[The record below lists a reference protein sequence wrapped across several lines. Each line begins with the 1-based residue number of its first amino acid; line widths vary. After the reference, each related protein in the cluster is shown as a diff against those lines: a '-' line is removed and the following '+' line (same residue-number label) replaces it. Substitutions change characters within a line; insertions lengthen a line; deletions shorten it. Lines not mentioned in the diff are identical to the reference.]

1 MNEQASQHIPK
12 PSAVS
17 TGELID
23 SPKFQKNSLLESLDS
38 PEMVKMREDLAE
50 AHQKSI
56 EASVG
61 WYHMLSAEDKYRAV
75 EAFCYI
81 ICKAEREG
89 TSHRG
94 LMSVLGV
101 YPEAFWI
108 TELMDVHNALWTEY
122 QERESKNWKPKENL
136 NDAPHNSTFD
146 SSLELS
152 NSQDPIIANL
162 SNLHHPSTAFEEFCS
177 LNPDAKECRV
187 FDC

>member
-1 MNEQASQHIPK
+1 MDNKSKEPFGFNE
-12 PSAVS
+12 VS

-23 SPKFQKNSLLESLDS
+23 SPKFQEEQSKKNTLLESLNS
-38 PEMVKMREDLAE
+38 PEMIKLREDLAV

-61 WYHMLSAEDKYRAV
+61 WYHMLSAEDKYKAV

-94 LMSVLGV
+94 LMHELGV

-108 TELMDVHNALWTEY
+108 DDLMTLHNALVVEY
-122 QERESKNWKPKENL
+122 QEQDSRNWKDVNTLKETL
-136 NDAPHNSTFD
+136 KQTTSETG
-146 SSLELS
+146 
-152 NSQDPIIANL
+152 
-162 SNLHHPSTAFEEFCS
+162 
-177 LNPDAKECRV
+177 K
-187 FDC
+187 

>member
-1 MNEQASQHIPK
+1 MNEPASQHIPK

-17 TGELID
+17 KGELID
-23 SPKFQKNSLLESLDS
+23 SPKFQKNSLLESLNS

-94 LMSVLGV
+94 LMSELGV

-108 TELMDVHNALWTEY
+108 DDLMTLHNALYTEY
-122 QERESKNWKPKENL
+122 QEQESRNWKDIKTLPKLAQDL
-136 NDAPHNSTFD
+136 NSDGK
-146 SSLELS
+146 
-152 NSQDPIIANL
+152 DPL
-162 SNLHHPSTAFEEFCS
+162 
-177 LNPDAKECRV
+177 
-187 FDC
+187 

>member
-1 MNEQASQHIPK
+1 MDNKSKEPFGFNE
-12 PSAVS
+12 VS

-23 SPKFQKNSLLESLDS
+23 SPKFQKNSLLESLNS
-38 PEMVKMREDLAE
+38 PEMIKLREDLAD
-50 AHQKSI
+50 AHKKSI

-61 WYHMLSAEDKYRAV
+61 WYHMLSAEDKYKAV

-108 TELMDVHNALWTEY
+108 DNLMTIHNALYTEY
-122 QERESKNWKPKENL
+122 QEQDSRNWKDVDTLTKL
-136 NDAPHNSTFD
+136 AQDST
-146 SSLELS
+146 S
-152 NSQDPIIANL
+152 
-162 SNLHHPSTAFEEFCS
+162 
-177 LNPDAKECRV
+177 DAKSAL
-187 FDC
+187 

>member
-1 MNEQASQHIPK
+1 MDNKVKKPFGFNE
-12 PSAVS
+12 VS

-23 SPKFQKNSLLESLDS
+23 SPKFQEEQSKKNTLLESLNS
-38 PEMVKMREDLAE
+38 PEMIKLREDLAV

-61 WYHMLSAEDKYRAV
+61 WYHMLSAEDKYKAV

-94 LMSVLGV
+94 LMHELGV

-108 TELMDVHNALWTEY
+108 DDLMTLHNAMWTY
-122 QERESKNWKPKENL
+122 YHDKKQIT
-136 NDAPHNSTFD
+136 D
-146 SSLELS
+146 
-152 NSQDPIIANL
+152 
-162 SNLHHPSTAFEEFCS
+162 FEEDIKTLQS
-177 LNPDAKECRV
+177 
-187 FDC
+187 